1 MRRRVLATR
10 RTFPFRTA
18 VGGSRRAP
26 SRGAA
31 RNAAADDDD
40 VHAGDRLVRINTLA
54 LRERVGLKPT
64 PDETNE
70 SRLNTHYKKSY
81 LTRARATDRKTE
93 RPLTK
98 DRRTK
103 TPRPSGYVEFPSSV
117 ESPRLS
123 LSLSQT

>member
-31 RNAAADDDD
+31 RNAADDDDD

-103 TPRPSGYVEFPSSV
+103 TPRPSGFPSSV

-123 LSLSQT
+123 LSLSLSQT